1 MNQDK
6 GNNAQDANQPYSPAA
21 SKGESHLKVSNA
33 VTSSSSSFKK
43 GINCFNCGYEGHYAH
58 ECRKPKQ
65 QDDRHGGTAPR
76 ARLNMLE
83 VHEDGPDDHKKL
95 EGDHPDAKGWMEDP
109 PEHTVDKSG
118 FMDLMDIYSVINEE
132 EDDDELVGYLG
143 TMHPIEDTVTGLDD
157 EIVYCRAMN
166 ATYRELPQWQPIS
179 VEDKGQQVPK
189 GSTGK
194 DN

>member
-95 EGDHPDAKGWMEDP
+95 EGDHPEMPKDGWKI
-109 PEHTVDKSG
+109 HQNTQLTS
-118 FMDLMDIYSVINEE
+118 
-132 EDDDELVGYLG
+132 LG
-143 TMHPIEDTVTGLDD
+143 LWT
-157 EIVYCRAMN
+157 
-166 ATYRELPQWQPIS
+166 
-179 VEDKGQQVPK
+179 
-189 GSTGK
+189 
-194 DN
+194 